1 MLLSGG
7 DFCFI
12 YLLFTYALHIISSVH
27 LELSRFVVHTAQCD
41 YRLVENSLCPRAT
54 LEKKRPC
61 PTRSCTVYLIFVRSL
76 ALEYIPLINVSEFLC
91 TEK

>member
-54 LEKKRPC
+54 LEKN
-61 PTRSCTVYLIFVRSL
+61 
-76 ALEYIPLINVSEFLC
+76 ALVLPGPVLC
-91 TEK
+91 I